1 MDKIIVQY
9 QKAFNSVVERL
20 KSNSNVLAVMVFG
33 SMVSGDLWDESDIDL
48 FVIIDNIDFEI
59 KNIYTEENDVNIHIK
74 LMSKEKL
81 MKLNENDLRGGFI
94 HRVFASSRL
103 VFSRNFDV
111 TTAYNNGRYY
121 PEIDRERWNL
131 VYLGKIL
138 KSIGICKKYLM
149 NAGVFTSYSVCV
161 RCIEDYSKLYVNSS
175 GYMVSKDAMTAAMN
189 FDDSFKEVVEKL
201 FFSKENTQKLIE
213 DTISYIEK
221 AIELRLKNCTV
232 IVSEFFKSKDKFYST
247 EDMKNA
253 QLFEGFDIDFEDI
266 LNYMWRKKLIK
277 RGSRDYNDNC
287 GDVIIKENVYFI

>member
-1 MDKIIVQY
+1 MGKIIVQY

-20 KSNSNVLAVMVFG
+20 KNNSNVLAVMVFG

-59 KNIYTEENDVNIHIK
+59 KNIYTEENEVNIHIK

-103 VFSRNFDV
+103 VFSRDFDV
-111 TTAYNNGRYY
+111 TIAYNNGRYF

-131 VYLGKIL
+131 VYLGKVL
-138 KSIGICKKYLM
+138 KSIGICKKYLK
-149 NAGVFTSYSVCV
+149 NAGLFTSYSVCV

-201 FFSKENTQKLIE
+201 FFSKESTQKLIE
-213 DTISYIEK
+213 DTISYIVK
-221 AIELRLKNCTV
+221 AIDLRLKNCTV
-232 IVSEFFKSKDKFYST
+232 ILSEHFKAKDKVYSA
-247 EDMKNA
+247 EDMKSS

-266 LNYMWRKKLIK
+266 LNYMWKKKLIK
-277 RGSRDYNDNC
+277 RGSRGYKDNN
-287 GDVIIKENVYFI
+287 GDDIIVENVYFI